1 MSEFQTCKIFLNLF
15 WNSPQ
20 VAFSVDIGGFLYEPC
35 TIDRDSISIDSYC
48 LLSMYSL
55 TVINHIN
62 LVLICMLYLWVCNVP
77 MSNLSY
83 TGYFLSPYP
92 TLVSQTLKIQKK
104 VRHWTHWS
112 DFDVI
117 FFSQKKKKSFV
128 VLRFSIFSAVFEKQI
143 VSGVNWNLR
152 ITLYKDCYSLRMVDS
167 LKWLMLP

>member
-35 TIDRDSISIDSYC
+35 YIHIYSINIDSYC

-55 TVINHIN
+55 TVINDIN
-62 LVLICMLYLWVCNVP
+62 L
-77 MSNLSY
+77 MSNLSF

-92 TLVSQTLKIQKK
+92 TLVSQTLKIQKS
-104 VRHWTHWS
+104 VPLDSLEWFRR
-112 DFDVI
+112 DF
-117 FFSQKKKKSFV
+117 FFIKKKKSFV

-152 ITLYKDCYSLRMVDS
+152 TTLSKDCYSLRMVDS
-167 LKWLMLP
+167 LKWLMWP